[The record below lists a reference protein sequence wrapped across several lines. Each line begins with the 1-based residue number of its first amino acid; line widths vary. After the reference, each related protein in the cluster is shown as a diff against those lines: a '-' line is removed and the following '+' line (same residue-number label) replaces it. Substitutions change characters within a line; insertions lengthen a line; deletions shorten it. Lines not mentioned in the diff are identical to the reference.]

1 MKKLVLTLI
10 LLAFASSLL
19 ATTVTECSAHI
30 SALRLATQGA
40 TFHGKNAEV
49 DRANLI
55 GKLDVAQVKLDQV
68 KLADAVQKLTDF
80 RDKVAILSTTGKIAA
95 ADAAALI
102 AGVNDAILCIQ
113 TLG

>member
-1 MKKLVLTLI
+1 MKKLVLTLVV
-10 LLAFASSLL
+10 LAFASSLL
-19 ATTVTECSAHI
+19 ATTVTECSSHI
-30 SALRLATQGA
+30 SALRVATQGA

-55 GKLDVAQVKLDQV
+55 GKLDVAQLKLNQA

-80 RDKVAILSTTGKIAA
+80 RDRVSILSTTGKIDAV
-95 ADAAALI
+95 DAAALI
-102 AGVNDAILCIQ
+102 AGVNDAILCVQ